1 MDGVDVDRKE
11 KAFETL
17 TPKRNYKTCNCI
29 FCRTVRWVENLFDK
43 DEKDNVIFIVAGKL
57 GLEAIEDKILILI
70 DKFKSGYEC
79 RDCNETGIYVGCAC
93 EKEGRFGIKENGK
106 VCGFR
111 DACSRQIIGTTCLT
125 CKGSGQTLVM
135 PENARAIPTSGV
147 IVSAGPKCKIR
158 KIGER
163 VLFGAHTGYYLPF
176 KGSAKIRCMREDE
189 PLCKIY
195 AVNTNEVL
203 GDFIQIE
210 EQQY

>member
-1 MDGVDVDRKE
+1 MSMLEPQPELVDRPSTILNTTQE
-11 KAFETL
+11 
-17 TPKRNYKTCNCI
+17 
-29 FCRTVRWVENLFDK
+29 
-43 DEKDNVIFIVAGKL
+43 DNIIFIVAGKL

-79 RDCNETGIYVGCAC
+79 KDCNETGIYVGCDC
-93 EKEGRFGIKENGK
+93 VRRGTEGVNSNGK
-106 VCGFR
+106 SCTFR
-111 DACSRQIIGTTCLT
+111 EACQRQEIGTTCRT
-125 CKGSGQTLVM
+125 CKGTGSTIVM

-147 IVSAGPKCKIR
+147 IVSAGPNCKTR

-176 KGSAKIRCMREDE
+176 KGAAKIRCMREDE